1 MKEFFRKRIVALK
14 RSPQIIPLILLIISS
29 CIFLFGLKNHSYAS
43 INNINPSDPVEFADK
58 IDLVYSA
65 PGLYLFLTSLF
76 AILCVISYLSV
87 YKGGKTNRVM
97 LGIVLFML
105 VLMIV
110 SDILYINSLKYL
122 TGEFLVIKGVPA
134 DQRTVPE
141 AVVKSISNTWV
152 HIVSVGV
159 CIVFVAALPL
169 IRMGLNGINTLVI
182 DEYDVLMEQ
191 KSEEDLLIDIDEQA

>member
-1 MKEFFRKRIVALK
+1 MKEFFRKRIVGLK

-43 INNINPSDPVEFADK
+43 INNINPSDVAQYEGEIK
-58 IDLVYSA
+58 LVYAA

-76 AILCVISYLSV
+76 AIMCVISYLSV
-87 YKGGKTNRVM
+87 YKGGKTHYVM

-110 SDILYINSLKYL
+110 SDIVYINSLKYL
-122 TGEFLVIKGVPA
+122 TSEFLDVKNVPL
-134 DQRTVPE
+134 DQREVPI
-141 AVVKSISNTWV
+141 AVTKSIKNTWV
-152 HIVSVGV
+152 HIVSVCV

-169 IRMGLNGINTLVI
+169 IRKALDKINTLVI
-182 DEYDVLMEQ
+182 DEYDVLME
-191 KSEEDLLIDIDEQA
+191 KKNEEDLIIDIDEQA